1 MHPSTPAPCLSAS
14 SAHIESVYAVIEDVI
29 RRVGP
34 HPAFVSALRQ
44 RVRPPDG
51 PHWLH
56 LPLLCC
62 QAAGGDPDQGVVV
75 AAAFELARLAADVLD
90 DVEDADVGGSL
101 WQSMSI
107 PQAINVGTGL
117 IFASLMALSRLREH
131 GAALETVAALQT
143 EFART
148 GFRMCA
154 GQHLDL
160 QGGTGAWEQ
169 GSKSETCA
177 EPSRSIRNAAL
188 SLSKGPERR
197 PERRPE
203 SVEGLAEGSEI
214 QRYWQIVAAK
224 SGAFFELGCRAGALL
239 GDVAEED
246 TTPYAEYGRHLGLLI
261 QIANDLAGLL
271 DEDGSSDLIHR
282 KPTLPVIYAFSVAP
296 EPQAEQ
302 LRRAWTAGAHDAQ
315 ARREVRRLVIELGAP
330 QYVFVEAERH
340 YRRARQALEQTG
352 GQPDALDQLAEI
364 LKLHRPV
371 SFLSTKALDDMT
383 K

>member
-1 MHPSTPAPCLSAS
+1 MHSGTPAHVEAVYTI
-14 SAHIESVYAVIEDVI
+14 IEEVIQEA
-29 RRVGP
+29 GP
-34 HPAFVSALRQ
+34 QPTFVAALRQ

-51 PHWLH
+51 PHWLY
-56 LPLLCC
+56 LPILCC
-62 QAAGGDPDQGVVV
+62 QAAGGDLDQGIVV

-90 DVEDADVGGSL
+90 DVEDADGGHAL
-101 WQSMSI
+101 WQSLGI

-131 GAALETVAALQT
+131 GVTPETRATIQAAFT
-143 EFART
+143 RT
-148 GFRMCA
+148 GFRMCE

-169 GSKSETCA
+169 GSKSE
-177 EPSRSIRNAAL
+177 IRNAVL
-188 SLSKGPERR
+188 SLSKDPK
-197 PERRPE
+197 
-203 SVEGLAEGSEI
+203 SEI
-214 QRYWQIVAAK
+214 ERYWQIATAK

-239 GDVAEED
+239 GDLTPED
-246 TTPYAEYGRHLGLLI
+246 IVPYAEYGSHLGLLI

-282 KPTLPVIYAFSVAP
+282 KPTLPVIYAFSVAL

-302 LRRAWTAGAHDAQ
+302 LRRAWTAAAHDAQ

-340 YRRARQALEQTG
+340 YRRARRALG
-352 GQPDALDQLAEI
+352 RANGQPDALTQLAD
-364 LKLHRPV
+364 LLNLYQPA
-371 SFLSTKALDDMT
+371 SFLPTKALDDMT